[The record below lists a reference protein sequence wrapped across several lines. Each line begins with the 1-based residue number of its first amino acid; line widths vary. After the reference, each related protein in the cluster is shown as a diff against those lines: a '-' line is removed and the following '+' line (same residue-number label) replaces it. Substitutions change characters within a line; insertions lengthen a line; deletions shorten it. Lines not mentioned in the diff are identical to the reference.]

1 MIELNKSAIL
11 SRASYRSILS
21 SIYPPSSVVGTSPS
35 VSHGKQSWHTGAHR
49 NLVHNYWNIRT
60 ANADHVISADEWISF
75 ETVVDFNNRRLHEAA
90 FLHDNLT
97 KKLLCIEIV
106 NNRAVDREVGANL
119 AFKILNHFDWCLR
132 WRNGISVRCFSD
144 LTAEDWQDYEARCN
158 STDLLELIPVIE
170 RLDRLANDP
179 DYNLP
184 FVEHGRRKFL
194 GWERL
199 AAEIGVTEVALSKS
213 KTFREAAL
221 ARLPIFLDRSG
232 IAVDQFQLQGRK
244 NRSAP
249 AQATELLDPSHRMT
263 AWHCLARLTA
273 SGLLDHDPLQIEIPA
288 GTLKKKKRRRSQTT
302 TLLPH
307 DMFRL
312 MELSVKWVVEYS
324 DHIIFALR
332 QRAAMPALKEGQKSY
347 LRRID
352 ATTTELQLLAPDG
365 LRLSAHITKRAFA
378 GHGTIILPEAIKYLF
393 VACAILIGCFGG
405 RRHIEVASL
414 RAGSLES
421 SNGLFR
427 LNIYIAKTLQDLD
440 HVPMPAVIEPVVR
453 VLENLSQFARERNGT
468 PWLFEFQQE
477 LVDGRSMEVS
487 ADFEHH
493 LTSFVEDSGLPPPA
507 GQTSW
512 KLNYH
517 MFRKGFAIFYYH
529 ANLWGGFDGTNRM
542 LRHTSDDMS
551 RIYLD
556 EEDLGALEWI
566 QAEVIRLTEIAV
578 SELSPEEAAFLSEV
592 PKALSERK
600 VRREAWN
607 AARQEHFVSTMMGV
621 FDAVMHPIGKGAAT
635 MLDELKALEDRAFA
649 RIQMGATPTNRHRD
663 VRTFVLAD
671 VQRLAADHFMEPI
684 PGGLGYCLYKR
695 GSVDQ
700 SMHANC
706 LKDKAAA
713 RRPWSE
719 FKKTGIDNRPDYA
732 FSGLYACLDCPFF
745 AAFEASQKLFADHQE
760 GLALQVA
767 TAATPALEQSVAEY
781 LADVSERIDQ
791 AKAAVNGKQRTSY

>member
-1 MIELNKSAIL
+1 M
-11 SRASYRSILS
+11 
-21 SIYPPSSVVGTSPS
+21 
-35 VSHGKQSWHTGAHR
+35 
-49 NLVHNYWNIRT
+49 VHNYWNIRT
-60 ANADHVISADEWISF
+60 ANGDHVISADEWISF
-75 ETVVDFNNRRLHEAA
+75 ETVVDFNDRRLHEAA

-119 AFKILNHFDWCLR
+119 AFKVLNQFDWCLR
-132 WRNGISVRCFSD
+132 WRNGISVRRFSD
-144 LTAEDWQDYEARCN
+144 LTAEDWQNYEARCN
-158 STDLLELIPVIE
+158 TTDLLDLVPIIE
-170 RLDRLANDP
+170 RLDTLANDP
-179 DYNLP
+179 HYSLP

-213 KTFREAAL
+213 KTFRDAAL

-232 IAVDQFQLQGRK
+232 IAADQFQLQSRRNGS
-244 NRSAP
+244 NP
-249 AQATELLDPSHRMT
+249 VQATELLDPSHRIM
-263 AWHCLARLTA
+263 AWQCLDRLTA
-273 SGLLDHDPLQIEIPA
+273 SGLLNHDPLQIKIPT
-288 GTLKKKKRRRSQTT
+288 GTLRKKKRRRSRTS

-312 MELSVKWVVEYS
+312 MVLSVKWVVEYS

-332 QRAAMPALKEGQKSY
+332 RRAAMPGSKQGRNSY
-347 LRRID
+347 LRKIE
-352 ATTTELQLLAPDG
+352 ATTAELQLLAPDG
-365 LRLSAHITKRAFA
+365 LRLSAHITKRASA
-378 GHGTIILPEAIKYLF
+378 SRGTIILPEALKYLF

-440 HVPMPAVIEPVVR
+440 HIPMPAVIEPVVR
-453 VLENLSQFARERNGT
+453 VLEELSKLARERTGT
-468 PWLFEFQQE
+468 PWLFRFQEE
-477 LVDGRSMEVS
+477 LADGRTMEVS
-487 ADFEHH
+487 TDFEHH
-493 LTSFVEDSGLPPPA
+493 LTSFVEESGLPPPA
-507 GQTSW
+507 GETSW

-566 QAEVIRLTEIAV
+566 EAEVIRLTEIAV
-578 SELSPEEAAFLSEV
+578 SELSPEEETFLSEV

-600 VRREAWN
+600 LRREAWN
-607 AARQEHFVSTMMGV
+607 QVRQEHFVSTMMGV

-635 MLDELKALEDRAFA
+635 MLDELKVLEDRALA
-649 RIQMGATPTNRHRD
+649 RIQMTAAPTNRHQDARA
-663 VRTFVLAD
+663 FVLAD
-671 VQRLAADHFMEPI
+671 VQRLAVDHFMEPI
-684 PGGLGYCLYKR
+684 PGGLGFCLYKR

-706 LKDKAAA
+706 LKDKSAA

-745 AAFEASQKLFADHQE
+745 AAFEASQKLIIDHQE
-760 GLALQVA
+760 GLALKVA
-767 TAATPALEQSVAEY
+767 TAATPALEQSAAEY
-781 LADVSERIDQ
+781 VAGLSELIDQ
-791 AKAAVNGKQRTSY
+791 AKAAVDGKQRTTY